1 MNWLQQ
7 DELIREWLS
16 GQSRAVQARINP
28 SASALNHAM
37 VDFKANLPKSTSY
50 NSFLSK
56 DGVSDDDMQAMM
68 TVQLRRENMQAYLA
82 SLEVSPTYQVLARTM
97 TIDTLAHAQNVLK
110 QLKHGTNF
118 GKLTKTN
125 SVDANT
131 NSKGGSLGWLAR
143 GQYAQN
149 YTAAVVENWLFDPAR
164 KLDELSPI
172 LNENGTYHIVQIL
185 GIDPSRPVDRTVVQ
199 TLKTSALS
207 NWVLEQ
213 QALPSTKI
221 TPTDQN
227 KLLDPMNIPPG
238 LPASAPSNSPGVP
251 GSLPGGI
258 PGQP

>member
-1 MNWLQQ
+1 
-7 DELIREWLS
+7 
-16 GQSRAVQARINP
+16 
-28 SASALNHAM
+28 
-37 VDFKANLPKSTSY
+37 
-50 NSFLSK
+50 
-56 DGVSDDDMQAMM
+56 
-68 TVQLRRENMQAYLA
+68 
-82 SLEVSPTYQVLARTM
+82 M

-110 QLKHGTNF
+110 QLKNGTNF
-118 GKLTKTN
+118 GKLAKTN

-149 YTAAVVENWLFDPAR
+149 YSAAVVENWLFDSAR

-185 GIDPSRPVDRTVVQ
+185 GIDPSRPVDRTVLQ
-199 TLKTSALS
+199 TLKTNALS

-213 QALPSTKI
+213 QALASTKI

-251 GSLPGGI
+251 SGLPGGI
-258 PGQP
+258 PGHP